1 MNSHTIDTKDALKV
15 FKKYSSLLPYKLI
28 KTIDTVQL
36 PDGRMAEIQVI
47 VTAVESEW
55 LVEDSTR
62 LLTEINP

>member
-1 MNSHTIDTKDALKV
+1 MIQVDTKDALKL

-28 KTIDTVQL
+28 KTIETVQL